1 MVPPYSASEPIPL
14 RVAGAGPVVAEYVT
28 EPVVDPRRGPRPFLH
43 PVRTLAG
50 TVVTDALPEDH
61 THHLGVSVAMQDV
74 NGVNLWG
81 GRTYVR
87 DQGYQWLD
95 DHARIVQE
103 SLTDGGHRIEGSL
116 RWLDTKGAT
125 LLEEAR
131 VMAAEPV
138 SERAWRLDFA
148 YTLRNPGP
156 ADVSLGSPGTNGR
169 PGNAGYGGFFWRL
182 PFGTDTPTVFSP
194 DAATEQDVN
203 AGTAD
208 WVAVT
213 SDNRGSAYSLIF
225 DGLGEGDRWFVRAA
239 EYPGVC
245 VALAFARRRRIAAG
259 DALRRRHRI
268 TIVDGTVTAA
278 DVAALVG

>member
-1 MVPPYSASEPIPL
+1 MVPSYSGSEPIPL
-14 RVAGAGPVVAEYVT
+14 RVAGGGPVVAEYVT
-28 EPVVDPRRGPRPFLH
+28 EPVVDPQRGPRPFLH
-43 PVRTLAG
+43 PVRTLSG
-50 TVVTDALPEDH
+50 VVVTDVVPEDH

-103 SLTDGGHRIEGSL
+103 TLTAGGHSVAGSL
-116 RWLDTKGAT
+116 RWLDTVGAT
-125 LLEEAR
+125 LLDETR
-131 VMAAEPV
+131 VMNAEPV
-138 SERAWRLDFA
+138 NERAWRLDFA
-148 YTLRNPGP
+148 YALRNPGP

-182 PFGTDTPTVFSP
+182 PFGANAPTVFSP
-194 DAATEQDVN
+194 DADTEQDVN
-203 AGTAD
+203 GSAAD
-208 WVAVT
+208 WIAVT
-213 SDNRGSAYSLIF
+213 SDNSGSAYSLIF
-225 DGLGEGDRWFVRAA
+225 EGLGEGDRWFVRAA

-245 VALAFARRRRIAAG
+245 VALAFEERRRIAAG

-268 TIVDGTVTAA
+268 TVVDGAVTLDEVTA
-278 DVAALVG
+278 LIR